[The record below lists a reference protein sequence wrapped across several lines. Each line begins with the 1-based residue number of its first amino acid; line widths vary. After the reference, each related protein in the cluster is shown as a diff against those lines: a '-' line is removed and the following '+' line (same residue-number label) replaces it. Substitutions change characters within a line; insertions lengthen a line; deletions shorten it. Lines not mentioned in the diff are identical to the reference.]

1 MKHVIFYFF
10 IFILSLRSQSFQ
22 DKNIDHVEYES
33 ISSLKRGYKSYRSN
47 DFFLKKISERYDF
60 VNYYSLGVTKK
71 NNLNIS
77 AVKLTSNNFN
87 DNKISVFFNCSHHAD
102 EVASTEHCYDIIYQI
117 IENNEKYKI
126 HLDSLNIWIVPVVNP
141 EGSKIFWEQD
151 LHKGRKNFM
160 NVDINRNYPFMWGIG
175 GGSST
180 DINSDIYRGNL
191 SASEIETQS
200 IINLAQMHNF
210 LFSVS
215 YHAEGKK
222 LLIPYTNDISINPS
236 ENYPKLFGEKIAKK
250 INYLA
255 LKNLYPVNG
264 TDQDFFYFKYGTIA
278 FLLESEK
285 RKPQYS
291 RIEAIVKNSEKLWQ
305 EILYESVFGN
315 KIYLKIVN
323 EDDQPISANIEI
335 KEIKFYNGEKHYS
348 SQFNGLFNRMVLNE
362 NYTININKEN
372 YEKQSLRIK
381 ATKNNEIK
389 IIKMKKIVP

>member
-1 MKHVIFYFF
+1 M
-10 IFILSLRSQSFQ
+10 
-22 DKNIDHVEYES
+22 
-33 ISSLKRGYKSYRSN
+33 
-47 DFFLKKISERYDF
+47 
-60 VNYYSLGVTKK
+60 
-71 NNLNIS
+71 
-77 AVKLTSNNFN
+77 
-87 DNKISVFFNCSHHAD
+87 
-102 EVASTEHCYDIIYQI
+102 
-117 IENNEKYKI
+117 
-126 HLDSLNIWIVPVVNP
+126 DSLNIWIVPIVNP

-151 LHKGRKNFM
+151 LRKGRKNFM

-175 GGSST
+175 SGSST
-180 DINSDIYRGNL
+180 DINSDIYRGK
-191 SASEIETQS
+191 SSVSEAETQS
-200 IINLAQMHNF
+200 IINLAQMYNF
-210 LFSVS
+210 LFSIS

-264 TDQDFFYFKYGTIA
+264 TDQDFFYFKYGTVA

-285 RKPQYS
+285 RNPHYS
-291 RIEAIVKNSEKLWQ
+291 RIETILKNSEKLWQ
-305 EILYESVFGN
+305 MILHESVFGN

-372 YEKQSLRIK
+372 YEKQSLCIK

-389 IIKMKKIVP
+389 IIKMKKIFP